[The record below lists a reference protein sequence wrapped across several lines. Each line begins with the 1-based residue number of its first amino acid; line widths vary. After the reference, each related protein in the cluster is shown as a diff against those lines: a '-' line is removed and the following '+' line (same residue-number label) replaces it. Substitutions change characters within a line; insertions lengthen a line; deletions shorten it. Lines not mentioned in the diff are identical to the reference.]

1 MERCTH
7 CKGQMILTEY
17 CSMVC
22 TSCGVEDF
30 NSIITTEHAHISYCV
45 PLKSVATYTRVKR
58 FKKYLQRASMAQ
70 SASTIPQLTWDYLL
84 AGGPYRSPAHII
96 RRLKKAPKNIRK
108 KCYDSLPLL
117 VKMLC
122 PNISVP
128 TMNEHDKLR
137 ALVAFNKLDRAY
149 SEGEPFVS
157 YLYALEYILELIG
170 RADVLPFIN
179 KISCRKR
186 RMEYNRRLDRIF
198 S

>member
-1 MERCTH
+1 
-7 CKGQMILTEY
+7 MILTEY

-84 AGGPYRSPAHII
+84 EGRPYRSPAHIV

-108 KCYDSLPLL
+108 KLTCVLFEPIQPSSRSLL
-117 VKMLC
+117 VWMAGY
-122 PNISVP
+122 
-128 TMNEHDKLR
+128 H
-137 ALVAFNKLDRAY
+137 
-149 SEGEPFVS
+149 
-157 YLYALEYILELIG
+157 
-170 RADVLPFIN
+170 LPP
-179 KISCRKR
+179 SRT
-186 RMEYNRRLDRIF
+186 
-198 S
+198 